1 MNTGTFV
8 TAGLFFLIGLITAI
22 HPLFAFNL
30 RAWFGR
36 QVLDMKIQP
45 GARTLL
51 AYRVVGIA
59 FLLIGAAMFFVQPN
73 G

>member
-1 MNTGTFV
+1 MNTGPVV
-8 TAGLFFLIGLITAI
+8 TAVLFFLIGLITAI

-36 QVLDMKIQP
+36 RVLDMKIEP
-45 GARTLL
+45 GSRTML

-59 FLLIGAAMFFVQPN
+59 FLIIGVAMFFAQWK
-73 G
+73 

>member
-1 MNTGTFV
+1 MNTGPLI

-36 QVLDMKIQP
+36 RVLDMKIEP
-45 GARTLL
+45 GARTLM
-51 AYRVVGIA
+51 AYRIVGVA
-59 FLLIGAAMFFVQPN
+59 FAMIGAAMFFAQIN
-73 G
+73 

>member
-1 MNTGTFV
+1 MNTGTLI

-36 QVLDMKIQP
+36 HVMDMKIQP
-45 GARTLL
+45 GARTLM
-51 AYRVVGIA
+51 AYRIVGIA
-59 FLLIGAAMFFVQPN
+59 FAVIGAAMYFAQIN
-73 G
+73 

>member
-1 MNTGTFV
+1 MNTGTLI
-8 TAGLFFLIGLITAI
+8 TAGLFVLIGLISAI
-22 HPLFAFNL
+22 YPLFAFNL

-51 AYRVVGIA
+51 AYRLLGIA
-59 FLLIGAAMFFVQPN
+59 FLIIGAAMFFAQP
-73 G
+73 

>member
-1 MNTGTFV
+1 MNTGTLI
-8 TAGLFFLIGLITAI
+8 TAGLFLLIGLITAI

-51 AYRVVGIA
+51 AYRVLGIA
-59 FLLIGAAMFFVQPN
+59 FLVIGGAMFFAQSN
-73 G
+73 

>member
-1 MNTGTFV
+1 MNTGTLI
-8 TAGLFFLIGLITAI
+8 TAGLFFLIGLVTAI

-45 GARTLL
+45 GARTLM
-51 AYRVVGIA
+51 AYRIVGIA
-59 FLLIGAAMFFVQPN
+59 FAIIGAAMFFAQLN
-73 G
+73 

>member
-1 MNTGTFV
+1 MNTGALI

-36 QVLDMKIQP
+36 HVMDMKIQP
-45 GARTLL
+45 GARTLI
-51 AYRVVGIA
+51 AYRIVGIA
-59 FLLIGAAMFFVQPN
+59 FAVIGAAMFFAQLN
-73 G
+73 

>member
-1 MNTGTFV
+1 MNTGPLI
-8 TAGLFFLIGLITAI
+8 TAGLFILIGLITAI

-36 QVLDMKIQP
+36 RVLDMKIEP

-51 AYRVVGIA
+51 AYRIVGIA
-59 FLLIGAAMFFVQPN
+59 FLLIGAAMFFAQRS
-73 G
+73 

>member
-1 MNTGTFV
+1 MSTATLI

-36 QVLDMKIQP
+36 HALDMKIEP
-45 GARTLL
+45 GARTLM
-51 AYRVVGIA
+51 AYRIVGIA
-59 FLLIGAAMFFVQPN
+59 FAVIGVAMFFAQLS
-73 G
+73 